1 MLCSF
6 EAVRVPL
13 VHLCQVAVRV
23 MSSVFYIPVNANFC
37 KDDTLESRTKAAFLT
52 YFKARCTVDDH
63 HIKATTFTVLFTDVQ
78 HTALGV

>member
-1 MLCSF
+1 M
-6 EAVRVPL
+6 RPL
-13 VHLCQVAVRV
+13 VSARASLPGVCESDEQCVLL
-23 MSSVFYIPVNANFC
+23 PVNANFC
-37 KDDTLESRTKAAFLT
+37 KDDSLESRTKAAFLT